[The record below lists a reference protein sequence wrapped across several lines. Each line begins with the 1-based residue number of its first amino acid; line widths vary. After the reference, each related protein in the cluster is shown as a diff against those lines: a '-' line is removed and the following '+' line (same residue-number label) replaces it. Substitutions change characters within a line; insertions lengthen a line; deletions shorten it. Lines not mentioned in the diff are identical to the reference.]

1 MTGRI
6 RITFIGRGVAGALIA
21 NSLLRKVPLVD
32 VQVYESSPEFSECGL
47 GIGLSQ
53 FALQALEQIIPSAT
67 DLLRSNAGAVEI
79 GASRI
84 VIVSA

>member
-6 RITFIGRGVAGALIA
+6 RIAIVGGGLAGILMANALVR
-21 NSLLRKVPLVD
+21 NTPHVD
-32 VQVYESSPEFSECGL
+32 VQVYESAPTFSERGL
-47 GIGLSQ
+47 GIGLSK

-67 DLLRSNAGAVEI
+67 DLLKSNAGAVEI

-84 VIVSA
+84 AIVRN